1 MLFWESYA
9 EVFVG
14 GFLGVNR
21 ALLPEKVSVAGSIFS
36 ITVKFQ
42 RPFRKQVDN
51 EALRS
56 CPGTSFEV

>member
-1 MLFWESYA
+1 M
-9 EVFVG
+9 G

-42 RPFRKQVDN
+42 SPFRKQVDN
-51 EALRS
+51 EVLRS

>member
-1 MLFWESYA
+1 M
-9 EVFVG
+9 G

-42 RPFRKQVDN
+42 SPFRKQVDN
-51 EALRS
+51 EVLRS
-56 CPGTSFEV
+56 CPGMSFEV

>member
-1 MLFWESYA
+1 MKSAYDLLSVLFWESYA

-36 ITVKFQ
+36 ITFSKTVLK
-42 RPFRKQVDN
+42 
-51 EALRS
+51 AS
-56 CPGTSFEV
+56 